1 VSHPLSQ
8 WGGGSDMI
16 SLSTQ
21 RAMTLTAIAE
31 RYESEVDKLPQTHFE
46 LGGGAARSES
56 GLVYENLIERT
67 CAALDLDA
75 RKNDYKKTEEVNG
88 TCLKNLQVDKH
99 IYRNGLMVKAVE
111 GKTYLDAC
119 YLKRAVMDFIE
130 LDQSPEVP
138 DNVNYAIFAGQNACG
153 KDAFA
158 YYQAF
163 FKKITGKEVKI
174 FFVNPSRKRS
184 SSRPIYKEEYRED
197 FKLDKVV
204 YNEFIEWLKK

>member
-1 VSHPLSQ
+1 
-8 WGGGSDMI
+8 MI

-21 RAMTLTAIAE
+21 REMTLTAIAE
-31 RYESEVDKLPQTHFE
+31 RYETEVDKLPQTHFE

-56 GLVYENLIERT
+56 GLVYENLIERNG
-67 CAALDLDA
+67 AALDLDA
-75 RKNDYKKTEEVNG
+75 RKNDSKKTEEVNG
-88 TCLKNLQVDKH
+88 TFLKNLQVDKH

-111 GKTYLDAC
+111 SKTYLDAC

-130 LDQSPEVP
+130 LEQSPEVP
-138 DNVNYAIFAGQNACG
+138 DNVDYAIFAGQNACG

>member
-111 GKTYLDAC
+111 SKTYLDAC